1 MFTALA
7 GIVGENEEI
16 TVKITG
22 VGKDG
27 RMKVMVMPQAVKGSN
42 LALAQPLAMAAT
54 PEELDC
60 GFVGALTEFGA
71 SRTGLK
77 EQVAVTTTIMA
88 AAQKTEEGK
97 ATKAL
102 QGKSAAKPAAVA
114 TDAGDDGDGDDSDHD
129 ARAGSLDE
137 GTSASSMAPT
147 PPARPAPVPPASAND
162 DLISLMG

>member
-42 LALAQPLAMAAT
+42 LALAQPLAMAAS

-88 AAQKTEEGK
+88 AAQKTEAGK

-102 QGKSAAKPAAVA
+102 QGKSALKPDAVA
-114 TDAGDDGDGDDSDHD
+114 ADAGDDDDDDGDD
-129 ARAGSLDE
+129 AGAEGLDK
-137 GTSASSMAPT
+137 GTSTSSTAPV
-147 PPARPAPVPPASAND
+147 PPARPAPAPAESAND
-162 DLISLMG
+162 DLVLLMG